1 VPDTGLG
8 WIIKA
13 LILGA
18 FAIYL
23 WIILQ
28 DLQINMIAASQASQ
42 QQFETAVN
50 QGEDESEILVRPIEE
65 ADKPAEEPQSGMDME
80 SPIQIPDMAENL
92 EATRAYHSYQK
103 NLLDIIR
110 ETFVSQAAMVY
121 IANPAEGLLILQ
133 DISSQ
138 NEITPSKKMSL
149 DDKTVGKVF
158 RSKEPYL
165 WNINDNNSDQVE
177 YYPDEQ
183 EVQSF
188 LGVPITYQNHVIGVL
203 SIDSAARESYSPD
216 DHALLTQFANLI
228 STAMEQFDTIDKLQ
242 EERIFYARL
251 CEVNTSLTTTYNKEE
266 LFEKIISI
274 SRNLF
279 DYDSL
284 TVVLLQEE
292 NSMQAEIADQDGAST
307 YEIGYRFEI
316 EQSALRNAIQGG
328 EAKLYSKISQEQS
341 VYALTPE
348 LSTPGDVVRSM
359 LIVPIRNHEET
370 YGALVL
376 QSTQS
381 GKFNRQDEDVL
392 KIIGSVFGAGLNRFY
407 LYRYMR
413 HIASRDGLTGVYN
426 YRAFRERLEE
436 EIQRSTRYQN
446 TFTLCIADLDKFK
459 NINDTYGH
467 LYGDFMLKEVA
478 RIIRNS
484 VRSVDIVARY
494 GGEEFAIILVNS
506 PASTARNTATRIR
519 KAIGSY
525 NFQHE
530 NITEKITI
538 SIGMAEFPFHGDD
551 ADSLTNR
558 ADQAMYEVKKVGGNS
573 VKTYENTTENKG
585 V

>member
-1 VPDTGLG
+1 
-8 WIIKA
+8 
-13 LILGA
+13 
-18 FAIYL
+18 
-23 WIILQ
+23 
-28 DLQINMIAASQASQ
+28 MIAASQASRQ
-42 QQFETAVN
+42 QMDFAASQE
-50 QGEDESEILVRPIEE
+50 EDESEILVRPMEE
-65 ADKPAEEPQSGMDME
+65 SERPVEKPQSEMDMD
-80 SPIQIPDMAENL
+80 SSIQIPDMAENL
-92 EATRAYHSYQK
+92 EATKAYHSYQK
-103 NLLDIIR
+103 HLLDIIK
-110 ETFVSQAAMVY
+110 ETFVSQSAMVY
-121 IANPAEGLLILQ
+121 IANPAEGQLILQ
-133 DISSQ
+133 DISTQ
-138 NEITPSKKMSL
+138 NEITPSKKISM
-149 DDKTVGKVF
+149 DDNTIGKVF

-165 WNINDNNSDQVE
+165 WNINDDNSDQIE
-177 YYPDEQ
+177 YYPEEQ
-183 EVQSF
+183 DVQSF
-188 LGVPITYQNHVIGVL
+188 LGVPVRYQDHVIGVL
-203 SIDSAARESYSPD
+203 SIDSPAKESYSPN
-216 DHALLTQFANLI
+216 DHALLSQFAVLI
-228 STAMEQFDTIDKLQ
+228 SVAMEQFDTIDKLQ

-251 CEVNTSLTTTYNKEE
+251 CEVNTSLTTTYNKDE

-274 SRNLF
+274 GRNLF
-279 DYDSL
+279 DYDNL
-284 TVVLLQEE
+284 TIVLLQEE
-292 NSMQAEIADQDGAST
+292 NSMQAEIAAQDGASAF
-307 YEIGYRFEI
+307 EIGYRFEI
-316 EQSALRNAIQGG
+316 GQSALRQAIQDGQ
-328 EAKLYSKISQEQS
+328 AQLYSKISEEHS

-348 LSTPGDVVRSM
+348 LSSPDDVVRSM

-376 QSTQS
+376 QSTQL

-459 NINDTYGH
+459 KINDTHGH

-506 PASTARNTATRIR
+506 SASTAQNTATRIR
-519 KAIGSY
+519 KAIDSY
-525 NFQHE
+525 NFQHD
-530 NITEKITI
+530 NITEHITI

-558 ADQAMYEVKKVGGNS
+558 ADQAMYEVKKIGGNS
-573 VKTYENTTENKG
+573 VKTYENTTEIKG

>member
-1 VPDTGLG
+1 
-8 WIIKA
+8 
-13 LILGA
+13 
-18 FAIYL
+18 
-23 WIILQ
+23 
-28 DLQINMIAASQASQ
+28 MIAASQASQ
-42 QQFETAVN
+42 QQIEFTSN
-50 QGEDESEILVRPIEE
+50 QDEDESEILVRPMDESE
-65 ADKPAEEPQSGMDME
+65 RTAETHRTDMDVD
-80 SPIQIPDMAENL
+80 SSIQIPDMAENL
-92 EATRAYHSYQK
+92 EATKAYHSYQQR
-103 NLLDIIR
+103 LLDIIK
-110 ETFVSQAAMVY
+110 ETFVSQSAMVY
-121 IANPAEGLLILQ
+121 VANPAERQLILQ
-133 DISSQ
+133 DISTH
-138 NEITPSKKMSL
+138 NEITPSKQIPL
-149 DDKTVGKVF
+149 DDSTIGTVF

-165 WNINDNNSDQVE
+165 WTMNGKNSNQIG
-177 YYPDEQ
+177 YYPKDQ
-183 EVQSF
+183 DVQSF
-188 LGVPITYQNHVIGVL
+188 LGVPVKYQNHVIGVL
-203 SIDSAARESYSPD
+203 AIDSSAKESYSPD
-216 DHALLTQFANLI
+216 DHALLSRFSNLI

-242 EERIFYARL
+242 EERIFYSRL
-251 CEVNTSLTTTYNKEE
+251 CEVNTSLTTTYNKDE

-274 SRNLF
+274 GKNLF

-284 TVVLLQEE
+284 TIVLLQEE
-292 NSMQAEIADQDGAST
+292 NSMQAEIAAQDGMST

-316 EQSALRNAIQGG
+316 AQSALRKAIRDG
-328 EAKLYSKISQEQS
+328 EAILYSKISQEQS

-348 LSTPGDVVRSM
+348 LSSPDDVVRSM

-392 KIIGSVFGAGLNRFY
+392 RIIGSVFGAGLNRFY

-459 NINDTYGH
+459 NINDTHGH

-506 PASTARNTATRIR
+506 SASTAQNTATRIR
-519 KAIGSY
+519 KAIDSY
-525 NFQHE
+525 NFQHDNVTE
-530 NITEKITI
+530 NITI

-558 ADQAMYEVKKVGGNS
+558 ADQAMYEVKKIGGNS
-573 VKTYENTTENKG
+573 VKTYENTTEIKG